1 MSASSLAALRA
12 LPWRVLRSG
21 PGDGLTNMA
30 TDLALLDHARRTGE
44 ATLRLYAWA
53 RPTLSLGRHERG
65 RGVFD
70 LRALRESGIDLVRR
84 PTGGRAL
91 LHDHEVTYAVAA
103 PTAAGTLGE
112 TYRAVNALLL
122 AALRSLGVRV
132 DEAARTSRG
141 ARGGEGV
148 RADDA
153 GHHPAPVT
161 PLRPDGAPCFAEPSA
176 GELVVD
182 GAKLVGSAQWRD
194 GGAWLQHGS
203 ILLEDD
209 QPRIAT
215 LRRSTT
221 AGPADRSRPASP
233 SDASPHHPPV
243 APAAT
248 LRGALG
254 RDVAAA
260 DVEAAIVAAFRT
272 GLGAMVDLPA
282 TALSGGDLRRHLEA
296 LADPTWV
303 WRR

>member
-1 MSASSLAALRA
+1 
-12 LPWRVLRSG
+12 
-21 PGDGLTNMA
+21 MA

-70 LRALRESGIDLVRR
+70 VRALRESGIDLVRR

-103 PTAAGTLGE
+103 PATAGSLGE
-112 TYRAVNALLL
+112 TYRAVNALLRQ
-122 AALRSLGVRV
+122 ALQALGVAV
-132 DEAARTSRG
+132 DEAAR
-141 ARGGEGV
+141 
-148 RADDA
+148 
-153 GHHPAPVT
+153 APRT
-161 PLRPDGAPCFAEPSA
+161 GTLQAPPLRPDGAPCFAEPSA
-176 GELVVD
+176 GELAVD

-209 QPRIAT
+209 QPRIAP
-215 LRRSTT
+215 LRRGVD
-221 AGPADRSRPASP
+221 ARGNGPGVLPPAPASI
-233 SDASPHHPPV
+233 A
-243 APAAT
+243 AAAT
-248 LRGALG
+248 LRTALG
-254 RDVAAA
+254 RDVAP
-260 DVEAAIVAAFRT
+260 VEVEEAVIAAFEEGVGPLTASPAATLSRAD
-272 GLGAMVDLPA
+272 LG
-282 TALSGGDLRRHLEA
+282 RHLEA

>member
-141 ARGGEGV
+141 ARGGDGV

-153 GHHPAPVT
+153 GHHPASVT

-209 QPRIAT
+209 QPRIAG
-215 LRRSTT
+215 LRRAADAPGT
-221 AGPADRSRPASP
+221 GPAVVPPAPAST
-233 SDASPHHPPV
+233 A
-243 APAAT
+243 AAAT
-248 LRGALG
+248 LRAALG
-254 RDVAAA
+254 REVAPT
-260 DVEAAIVAAFRT
+260 DVEEAIVRAFHD
-272 GLGAMVDLPA
+272 GLGPLVDLPA
-282 TALSGGDLRRHLEA
+282 APLSGGDLRRHLEA

>member
-1 MSASSLAALRA
+1 
-12 LPWRVLRSG
+12 
-21 PGDGLTNMA
+21 MA

-103 PTAAGTLGE
+103 PAAAGTLGE

-132 DEAARTSRG
+132 DEAT
-141 ARGGEGV
+141 
-148 RADDA
+148 RA
-153 GHHPAPVT
+153 T

-215 LRRSTT
+215 LRRAPDAPGT
-221 AGPADRSRPASP
+221 GPDVVPPAPAST
-233 SDASPHHPPV
+233 A
-243 APAAT
+243 AAAT
-248 LRGALG
+248 LRAALG
-254 RDVAAA
+254 REVAPT
-260 DVEAAIVAAFRT
+260 DVEEAIVGAFHD
-272 GLGAMVDLPA
+272 GLGTLADLPA
-282 TALSGGDLRRHLEA
+282 ATLSGGDLRRHLEA